1 MERSHSLDLIKGI
14 AVLVMIFA
22 NTSIYFFNFKE
33 FNLVRLIC
41 SLAAPIFIVLTGY
54 FTQMN
59 LFKQSVNKNALI
71 TRALQILFL
80 GAFIDLALWQTIPFI
95 TFDILYLIGFS
106 QLILIFLNSKY
117 FNGLILL
124 IFLGTFL
131 LPYIIKYRFEIDDI
145 SLQLFDGYKTILIAA
160 PLKRLLYDG
169 WFPLFPW
176 FAFALMGASAFKNRL
191 FFSKNSN
198 YFFPIALTL
207 IGLVYLIIMD
217 KVIPTR
223 NSYME
228 IWYPLKNIQLL
239 IPLSV
244 FFVIVGSLN
253 NRNYRPFVI
262 SNFLTILGKNSL
274 FAYISNSLLMALAIS
289 WGLNQ
294 NTNPLF
300 SILFFMFFIV
310 ILVFIMNKF
319 RQSNKWDFTPRVL
332 KYFLGY
338 N

>member
-33 FNLVRLIC
+33 FNLLRLIC

-59 LFKQSVNKNALI
+59 LLKQVVNKKILI

-95 TFDILYLIGFS
+95 TFDILYLIAFS

-117 FNGLILL
+117 FNSLIFL

-131 LPYIIKYRFEIDDI
+131 LPYIITYRFEIDDI
-145 SLQLFDGYKTILIAA
+145 PLQLFDGFKTILLSA
-160 PLKRLLYDG
+160 PLKRMIYDG

-176 FAFALMGASAFKNRL
+176 FAFALMGASAYKNRL
-191 FFSKNSN
+191 IFSNKSN
-198 YFFPIALTL
+198 YFFLTGL
-207 IGLVYLIIMD
+207 TSIGLVYLIIMD
-217 KVIPTR
+217 KVIPIR
-223 NSYME
+223 NSYLE
-228 IWYPLKNIQLL
+228 IWYPLKGIQLF

-244 FFVIVGSLN
+244 FFVILGTLD
-253 NRNYRPFVI
+253 NRIYGPFAI

-274 FAYISNSLLMALAIS
+274 FAYISNSLLMALVIS
-289 WGLNQ
+289 WELNQ
-294 NTNPLF
+294 YINPLF
-300 SILFFMFFIV
+300 SISFFIFFIV
-310 ILVFIMNKF
+310 LLIFIMNKF
-319 RQSNKWDFTPRVL
+319 RQSNIWNFTPRVL